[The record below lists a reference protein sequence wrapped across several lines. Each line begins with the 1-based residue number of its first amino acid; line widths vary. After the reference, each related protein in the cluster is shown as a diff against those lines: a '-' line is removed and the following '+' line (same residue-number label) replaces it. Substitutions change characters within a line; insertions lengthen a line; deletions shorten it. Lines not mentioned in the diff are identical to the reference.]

1 MWTKLELKLVSTT
14 RDTKKGFLNYVNS
27 KRRTRD
33 NFGLLLDRDGLFT
46 NRNTDKKDTF
56 KALFTSVSNTDNVRG
71 L

>member
-33 NFGLLLDRDGLFT
+33 NFGLLLDRDGHFT